1 MTSIMDGKMGD
12 AIMKYSNILLVAAAI
27 AATACAKEIV
37 SENENTNQ
45 PEVKL
50 YPMTFSAGA
59 DDGSAPDTKVTL
71 EGKSVLW
78 SATDKIKV
86 FDGTEK
92 SLEAFEITSGEG
104 TTSAI
109 FSGSVADPSA
119 TTYYALYP
127 YQESATFHSSLVIT
141 ESATRTN
148 AIKAT
153 IPTEQIAVAGSMP
166 SNAFLSMA
174 ASNSEG
180 DFSFKNALSLVK
192 FQIKD
197 TYNPS
202 EIESISLSGNAL
214 EYIAGNVGLYLAGD
228 GVNIDYIRGEA
239 ESYVTLKG
247 SFESGKDYFFAIR
260 PVTFEK
266 GITLTVKYKDG
277 SCKYASSAKAAQALS
292 RNSVL
297 NLGSPTLADGL
308 PNDLYI
314 AYLHG
319 CDIDVAETTVNK
331 TAFPKATLIKTN
343 GKTGDGLYFVDP
355 SLTVSLE
362 TTSAQIVI
370 GRFSDKKSSITK
382 SSVYYLKG
390 TSNNDYLLLKNLEL
404 SLTTS
409 AGYHFGSDTDNT
421 VFEKVGFDNCK
432 MTIAKDKALVQSTG
446 GTRLIDAIII
456 KNCDIKFEASSD
468 NTKERCLM
476 KGSNRMTTVSFENN
490 ILYAEEDVANFYA
503 YNNVNGVISN
513 GLKFNCNTV
522 VNLYPAATYAYNNAK
537 TATSEGSNNLFYI
550 PKYETIVVAAKSNTD
565 ATLEAKYTG
574 IVKKDVYTEVESNF
588 KDNYAIYNSTPSGA
602 RLKCGYGTKDAIKD
616 GEIASVSKEKSV
628 SDQIMNYDSE
638 HFDVVNGIFIPLVS
652 TYGAQRT
659 QTGTQSLSER
669 QTWTG
674 ASGWTF

>member
-1 MTSIMDGKMGD
+1 MVKMGD
-12 AIMKYSNILLVAAAI
+12 AVMKYSKTTLVLAAL
-27 AATACAKEIV
+27 AATACAVEV
-37 SENENTNQ
+37 LPETPAENQ
-45 PEVKL
+45 PEVQL
-50 YPMTFSAGA
+50 YPMTFTAGA

-86 FDGTEK
+86 FDGT
-92 SLEAFEITSGEG
+92 SNALETFTITSGAG
-104 TTSAI
+104 TTSAS

-127 YQESATFHSSLVIT
+127 YQESATFHSSLAIT
-141 ESATRTN
+141 GSTTRKN

-180 DFSFKNALSLVK
+180 DFAFKNALSLVK

-197 TYNPS
+197 IYNPS

-214 EYIAGNVGLYLAGD
+214 EYIAGNVGLYLAGE

-239 ESYVTLKG
+239 ESFVTLTG

-277 SCKYASSAKAAQALS
+277 SCKYASSANASQALS

-297 NLGSPTLADGL
+297 NLGSLPLVAGL

-319 CDIDVAETTVNK
+319 QNIDAAGTMVNK
-331 TAFPKATLIKTN
+331 SLFPSATLIKAN
-343 GKTGDGLYFVDP
+343 GKTSTGLNFVNP
-355 SLTVSLE
+355 SLSVTME
-362 TTSAQIVI
+362 TLSNQIII
-370 GRFSDKKSSITK
+370 GRFLDQKSVVTK
-382 SSVYYLKG
+382 GTVYYLKG
-390 TSNNDYLLLKNLEL
+390 TNDTDCLILKNLSL
-404 SLTTS
+404 SLTTDKD
-409 AGYHFGSDTDNT
+409 YHFGSNT
-421 VFEKVGFDNCK
+421 NTTFEKVGFDDCK
-432 MTIAKDKALVQSTG
+432 ITITKTLVKSTAASRVIESFVMKD
-446 GTRLIDAIII
+446 
-456 KNCDIKFEASSD
+456 CDIKVTASSIRLFD
-468 NTKERCLM
+468 
-476 KGSNRMTTVSFENN
+476 SNNYTQTLKTVSFENN
-490 ILYAEEDVANFYA
+490 ILYAESDVEKFYA
-503 YNNVNGVISN
+503 FYGTGSTITS
-513 GLKFNCNTV
+513 LKFNRNTV
-522 VNLYPAATYAYNNAK
+522 INLYPAPAYAYNYAK
-537 TATSEGSNNLFYI
+537 DATSEGSNNLFYI
-550 PKYETIVVAAKSNTD
+550 PNYKTVVIGLVQGSTTDYEP
-565 ATLEAKYTG
+565 KYTG
-574 IVKKDVYTEVESNF
+574 IVRKGSYNEVQTNF
-588 KDNYAIYNSTPSGA
+588 KANYAIYDNSYSSTDA
-602 RLKCGYGTKDAIKD
+602 RLKCGYGTNKDYPD
-616 GEIASVSKEKSV
+616 GEIASVSKNNSASNGVMK
-628 SDQIMNYDSE
+628 YDSE

-659 QTGTQSLSER
+659 QTGTETLSER

-674 ASGWTF
+674 VSAWE

>member
-1 MTSIMDGKMGD
+1 
-12 AIMKYSNILLVAAAI
+12 MKYSNILLVAAAI

-50 YPMTFSAGA
+50 YPMTFFAGA

-71 EGKSVLW
+71 DGKSVLW
-78 SATDKIKV
+78 SATDEIKV
-86 FDGTEK
+86 FDGT
-92 SLEAFEITSGEG
+92 SNALEAFTITSEAG
-104 TTSAI
+104 TTSAT

-127 YQESATFHSSLVIT
+127 YQESATLHSSLVIT
-141 ESATRTN
+141 ESATRIN

-180 DFSFKNALSLVK
+180 DFAFKNALSLVK

-197 TYNPS
+197 TDNPS

-214 EYIAGNVGLYLAGD
+214 EYIAGNVGLYLAGE

-260 PVTFEK
+260 PLTFEK

-277 SCKYASSAKAAQALS
+277 SCKYASSANASQALS

-297 NLGSPTLADGL
+297 NLGSLPLVAGL

-319 CDIDVAETTVNK
+319 QNIDAAGTMVNK
-331 TAFPKATLIKTN
+331 SLFPSATLIKAN
-343 GKTGDGLYFVDP
+343 GKTSTGLNFVNP
-355 SLTVSLE
+355 SLSVTME
-362 TTSAQIVI
+362 TLSNQIII
-370 GRFSDKKSSITK
+370 GRFLDQKSAVTK
-382 SSVYYLKG
+382 GTVYYLKG
-390 TSNNDYLLLKNLEL
+390 TNDTDCLILKNLSL
-404 SLTTS
+404 SLTTDKD
-409 AGYHFGSDTDNT
+409 YHFGSNTDNT
-421 VFEKVGFDNCK
+421 TFEKVGFDDCK
-432 MTIAKDKALVQSTG
+432 ITISKTLVKSTAASRVIESFVMKD
-446 GTRLIDAIII
+446 
-456 KNCDIKFEASSD
+456 CDIKVTASSIRLFD
-468 NTKERCLM
+468 SNTYTQTLK
-476 KGSNRMTTVSFENN
+476 TVSFENN
-490 ILYAEEDVANFYA
+490 ILYAESDVEKFYA
-503 YNNVNGVISN
+503 FYGTGSTITS
-513 GLKFNCNTV
+513 LKFNRNTV
-522 VNLYPAATYAYNNAK
+522 INLYPAPAYAYNYAK
-537 TATSEGSNNLFYI
+537 DATSEGSNNLFYI
-550 PKYETIVVAAKSNTD
+550 PNYKTLVIGLVQGSTTDYEP
-565 ATLEAKYTG
+565 KYTG
-574 IVKKDVYTEVESNF
+574 IVRKGSYSEVQTNF
-588 KDNYAIYNSTPSGA
+588 KANYAIYDNTYSSNNA
-602 RLKCGYGTKDAIKD
+602 RLKCGYGTNATYPD
-616 GEIASVSKEKSV
+616 GEIASVSKEDSATNGVMK
-628 SDQIMNYDSE
+628 YDSE